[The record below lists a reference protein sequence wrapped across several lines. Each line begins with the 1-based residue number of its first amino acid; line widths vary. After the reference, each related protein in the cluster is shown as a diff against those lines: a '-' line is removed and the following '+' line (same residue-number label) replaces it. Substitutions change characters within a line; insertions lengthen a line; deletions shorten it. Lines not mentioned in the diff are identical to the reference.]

1 MNQDITFLGFIWV
14 QGGVGVTLLAAR
26 DWRRLNFS
34 GPTTASF
41 FSKID
46 KKTNNAHKKC
56 TRTQK
61 KYRVPAGPKKDA
73 TLTEKIVDA
82 TVKF

>member
-56 TRTQK
+56 TRTRK
-61 KYRVPAGPKKDA
+61 KYLDPAGA
-73 TLTEKIVDA
+73 IVDA
-82 TVKF
+82 TVTA